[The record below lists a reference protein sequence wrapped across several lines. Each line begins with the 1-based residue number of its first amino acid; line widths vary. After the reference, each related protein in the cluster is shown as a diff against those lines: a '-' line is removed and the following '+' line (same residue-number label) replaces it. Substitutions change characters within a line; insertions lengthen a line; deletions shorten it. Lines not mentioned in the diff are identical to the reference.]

1 MLRKSSTWRCAHYWG
16 METISCRQF
25 TNYLE
30 KNNLISD
37 HQSGFR
43 KKHSCTTAI
52 LKLTEDLHKSI
63 SNGKCVILVLLDFS
77 NAFGSVD
84 HDRLLQVLKSVG
96 VRGDSMNW
104 FRSFLS
110 GWQQVV
116 KYNNNCSKQQAITR
130 GIIQGENNSTLLF
143 SIFINNITKYVKVC
157 KIIMFADD
165 VQIYIECDVDE
176 IEMGISKINEE
187 LKNI

>member
-1 MLRKSSTWRCAHYWG
+1 
-16 METISCRQF
+16 
-25 TNYLE
+25 
-30 KNNLISD
+30 
-37 HQSGFR
+37 
-43 KKHSCTTAI
+43 
-52 LKLTEDLHKSI
+52 
-63 SNGKCVILVLLDFS
+63 
-77 NAFGSVD
+77 
-84 HDRLLQVLKSVG
+84 
-96 VRGDSMNW
+96 MNW

-116 KYNNNCSKQQAITR
+116 KYNNKCSKQQAITR

-187 LKNI
+187 LKNIEQFCKDYGIDINPLKTKALILSSKNKLRKLNYNDLSSIIVNGQKVEYVDNVRDLGYYLNRTVTSESHIKIV

>member
-1 MLRKSSTWRCAHYWG
+1 
-16 METISCRQF
+16 
-25 TNYLE
+25 
-30 KNNLISD
+30 
-37 HQSGFR
+37 
-43 KKHSCTTAI
+43 
-52 LKLTEDLHKSI
+52 
-63 SNGKCVILVLLDFS
+63 
-77 NAFGSVD
+77 
-84 HDRLLQVLKSVG
+84 
-96 VRGDSMNW
+96 MNW